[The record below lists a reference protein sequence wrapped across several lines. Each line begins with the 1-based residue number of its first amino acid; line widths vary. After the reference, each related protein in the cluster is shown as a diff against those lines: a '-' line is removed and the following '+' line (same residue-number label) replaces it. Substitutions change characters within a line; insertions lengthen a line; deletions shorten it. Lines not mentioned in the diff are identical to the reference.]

1 MCCVDSD
8 GFDAK
13 RNLPTSKNVRDYVV
27 LGVSRVWHRENLFG
41 NVAEKRHDVAER
53 AMLLSFFVHGL
64 FGRDLK

>member
-41 NVAEKRHDVAER
+41 NVAEKLNDVLG
-53 AMLLSFFVHGL
+53 M
-64 FGRDLK
+64 